1 MTHRRCGYVRVL
13 KRISASLFWDTE
25 FTVGFISSSPLVLRQ
40 SDKVKTLSPT
50 EGVEDAE
57 DRDWGTWK
65 DFNSVSPRVLG
76 GSGHNPPEGGGL
88 LKEVGDA
95 KIVWSY

>member
-1 MTHRRCGYVRVL
+1 ML
-13 KRISASLFWDTE
+13 KRIFASLFWDTE
-25 FTVGFISSSPLVLRQ
+25 FTVGFSSSSPLVLRQ

-50 EGVEDAE
+50 KGIEDAV

-65 DFNSVSPRVLG
+65 DFNSVRPGVLG
-76 GSGHNPPEGGGL
+76 GSGHNPPEAGL